1 MCKLSVMSI
10 LNKELH
16 VIPKVTRARLY
27 TSTWQLTETLLDI
40 ENKDLICYD

>member
-27 TSTWQLTETLLDI
+27 TSTWQLTETLLGTQ
-40 ENKDLICYD
+40 NKSLL